1 MANNT
6 TSRAAGIPIAEGV
19 RFQIGEAAVY
29 AVRNEQKDI
38 SVRVRRESQFFRNL
52 FNRIPFVRGVARL
65 LRAGGLLMRGLS
77 QASQMNPQSVIRG
90 GHFAQGFADLFRTTP
105 QALCALLTGLLI
117 PIILGACMIGL
128 PMLAEYGLSYIE
140 DLPRFA
146 VNAVCCMFRIGGAVL
161 SICLI
166 TRLKVVNRLCMYRG
180 AAGKV
185 TNAYEAYGPDL
196 THEEVLLSS
205 RLTDSSDGAFA
216 IVVMILSLIGFAC
229 FRTDNMTMQLAV
241 RLSII
246 LAAAAI
252 SNELILPLERAK
264 PESLG
269 ALLRRPLVSLQHLFT
284 IEPHNQMIEV
294 ALCAF
299 RAAYEN
305 DFS

>member
-65 LRAGGLLMRGLS
+65 LRAGGLLMRGLN

-128 PMLAEYGLSYIE
+128 PVLAEYGLSYIE

-241 RLSII
+241 RLGII

>member
-6 TSRAAGIPIAEGV
+6 SNRAAGIPIAEGI

-52 FNRIPFVRGVARL
+52 FNRIPLVRGVARL
-65 LRAGGLLMRGLS
+65 LRAGGLMLRGFS
-77 QASQMNPQSVIRG
+77 QASQMHPQSVIRG
-90 GHFAQGFADLFRTTP
+90 GSFTQGFAELFRTTP
-105 QALCALLTGLLI
+105 QTLCALLTGLLI
-117 PIILGACMIGL
+117 PVILGVCMIGL
-128 PMLAEYGLSYIE
+128 PMLVDYGLMMIE

-146 VNAVCCMFRIGGAVL
+146 VNTVCCMFRIGGAVL

-166 TRLKVVNRLCMYRG
+166 ARLKVVNRLCMYRG
-180 AAGKV
+180 AVGKV
-185 TNAYEAYGPDL
+185 INAYEAYGPDL

-205 RLTDSSDGAFA
+205 RLTDKSDGAFA
-216 IVVMILSLIGFAC
+216 IVVMILSLIGFTC
-229 FRTDNMTMQLAV
+229 FRTDNMAAQLAV
-241 RLSII
+241 RLGII
-246 LAAAAI
+246 LASAAI
-252 SNELILPLERAK
+252 SNELILPLERTK

-269 ALLRRPLVSLQHLFT
+269 AMLRRPLVSLQHLFT

>member
-65 LRAGGLLMRGLS
+65 LRAGGLLMRGLN

-90 GHFAQGFADLFRTTP
+90 GHFAQGFAELFRTTP

-117 PIILGACMIGL
+117 PIILGACMVGL
-128 PMLAEYGLSYIE
+128 PMLVEYGLSYIE

-146 VNAVCCMFRIGGAVL
+146 VNAVCCLFRIGGAVL

-166 TRLKVVNRLCMYRG
+166 ARLKVVNRLCMYRG

-229 FRTDNMTMQLAV
+229 FRTDNMAMQLAV
-241 RLSII
+241 RLGII
-246 LAAAAI
+246 LAAAAV

-269 ALLRRPLVSLQHLFT
+269 AMLRRPLVGLQHLFT

>member
-6 TSRAAGIPIAEGV
+6 TPRAAGIPIAEGV

-65 LRAGGLLMRGLS
+65 LRAGGLMLRGFS
-77 QASQMNPQSVIRG
+77 QASQMYPQSVIRG
-90 GHFAQGFADLFRTTP
+90 GSFTQGFAELFRTTP
-105 QALCALLTGLLI
+105 QTLCALLTGLLI
-117 PIILGACMIGL
+117 PVILGVCMIGL
-128 PMLAEYGLSYIE
+128 PMLVEYGLMMIE
-140 DLPRFA
+140 SLPRFA
-146 VNAVCCMFRIGGAVL
+146 VNTVCCMFRIGGAVL

-166 TRLKVVNRLCMYRG
+166 ARLKVINRLCMYRG

-185 TNAYEAYGPDL
+185 INAYEAYGPDL

-229 FRTDNMTMQLAV
+229 FRTDNMAAQLAV
-241 RLSII
+241 RLGII
-246 LAAAAI
+246 LASAAI

-264 PESLG
+264 PESFG
-269 ALLRRPLVSLQHLFT
+269 AMLRRPLISLQHLFT